1 MASQDQSRDKN
12 PPVEPRG
19 FGTHAR
25 GLAGE
30 YAHEQGW
37 GIEEENRTR
46 LPQGPQD
53 TDGGRDYEYGAAD
66 FGDEPVNPKRIE
78 NTAEPA
84 EAPATENS

>member
-1 MASQDQSRDKN
+1 MSKAD
-12 PPVEPRG
+12 
-19 FGTHAR
+19 
-25 GLAGE
+25 LAG
-30 YAHEQGW
+30 ARTAAAAADQTSVG
-37 GIEEENRTR
+37 NRVVGTAK
-46 LPQGPQD
+46 GAIAQD